1 MEKSMFFKNTWKQ
14 MESQWSRNKEGLA
27 TAAAGSDN
35 KNNSILSNVMSQDIN
50 FKSNTF
56 TKENVFFIISKY
68 PCRVLM
74 QEKVYHKKTKQQNKK
89 SKQTQKRR
97 TQTYI
102 FGNKTS
108 LLIPFEPKV
117 WKKVDYLPG
126 CVVQIYQGMQKT
138 VGWHLQHLELLG

>member
-1 MEKSMFFKNTWKQ
+1 
-14 MESQWSRNKEGLA
+14 
-27 TAAAGSDN
+27 
-35 KNNSILSNVMSQDIN
+35 MSQDIN

-68 PCRVLM
+68 PCRVLV
-74 QEKVYHKKTKQQNKK
+74 QEKVYHKKNPKTNKQQNKK

-117 WKKVDYLPG
+117 
-126 CVVQIYQGMQKT
+126 
-138 VGWHLQHLELLG
+138 